1 MVVEH
6 EARDETVA
14 FYLKYSRISF
24 GTKRLLNIQRMFQG
38 WVQKK
43 PAGALFRRVL
53 NSCSF
58 QLWKA

>member
-1 MVVEH
+1 MVVEN

-38 WVQKK
+38 LVQKNQ
-43 PAGALFRRVL
+43 LVL
-53 NSCSF
+53 CF
-58 QLWKA
+58 AEF